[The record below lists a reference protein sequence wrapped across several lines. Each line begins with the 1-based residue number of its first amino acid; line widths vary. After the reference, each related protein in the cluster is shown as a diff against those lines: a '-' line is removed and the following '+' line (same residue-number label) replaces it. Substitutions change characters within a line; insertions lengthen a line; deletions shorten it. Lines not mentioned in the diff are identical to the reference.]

1 MKKKSIKWKI
11 LIGLIFI
18 TFINILTLCI
28 WFLCNVEPMLSKK
41 EMLKKE
47 ILTKD
52 IKNNYHT
59 FAELVNDLDSIK
71 KEKELTFSIEKERV
85 KKDKQDLYLF
95 SKKVQV
101 NNDEY
106 IVNAYFYKNMSILR
120 LILELLFFQ
129 TLVITI
135 CMLLIFL
142 FAKDKIIKPV
152 NRIIEDIRNYKFGKR
167 PSRVPIDNEFSLI
180 QNEFVSL
187 VDSLEE
193 EKKEQ
198 NRIIASISHDIKT
211 PLTSILGYS
220 NLIEEEKLTKE
231 EIKKYNQKIYEK
243 ALHLKNILA
252 TFDDYL
258 VNQRE
263 QKLELTSIKIKDLVK
278 EIEKD
283 YKLELE
289 NNGVELVI
297 KTDIEE
303 STITLD
309 VTKFKRIISNL
320 ISNSMRYLKDNGK
333 ITIEITS
340 DDNNYLFHFKDN
352 GIGVDDKI
360 IDKIFEPLFT
370 TDNSRKISGL
380 GLSICKEFVIM
391 HSGTIKGYNDNGFNI
406 EFSIAKNL

>member
-1 MKKKSIKWKI
+1 M
-11 LIGLIFI
+11 
-18 TFINILTLCI
+18 
-28 WFLCNVEPMLSKK
+28 
-41 EMLKKE
+41 
-47 ILTKD
+47 
-52 IKNNYHT
+52 
-59 FAELVNDLDSIK
+59 
-71 KEKELTFSIEKERV
+71 
-85 KKDKQDLYLF
+85 
-95 SKKVQV
+95 
-101 NNDEY
+101 
-106 IVNAYFYKNMSILR
+106 
-120 LILELLFFQ
+120 
-129 TLVITI
+129 
-135 CMLLIFL
+135 
-142 FAKDKIIKPV
+142 
-152 NRIIEDIRNYKFGKR
+152 
-167 PSRVPIDNEFSLI
+167 
-180 QNEFVSL
+180 
-187 VDSLEE
+187 
-193 EKKEQ
+193 
-198 NRIIASISHDIKT
+198 
-211 PLTSILGYS
+211 
-220 NLIEEEKLTKE
+220 IEEEKLTKE

-258 VNQRE
+258 VNQRK

-309 VTKFKRIISNL
+309 ITKFKRIISNL

-380 GLSICKEFVIM
+380 GLSICKEFVTM